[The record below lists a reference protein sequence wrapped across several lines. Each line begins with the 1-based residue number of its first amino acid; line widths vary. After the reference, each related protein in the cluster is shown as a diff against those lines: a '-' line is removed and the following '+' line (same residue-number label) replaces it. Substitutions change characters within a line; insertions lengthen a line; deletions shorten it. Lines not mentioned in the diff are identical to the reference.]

1 MRRLIVCCVAT
12 ALALSQLAAA
22 PSPAPPEQVRAVEIY
37 GDGEVQFRAERWD
50 AAAELFQRAYATW
63 PDPAYLFN
71 IGLSYEKAERWP
83 LAIRYFERFLREAPE
98 TPSRPEVERRL
109 VAARQAREAQ
119 RASVEVVTVA
129 AGAIARVTS
138 EDGIAPCTTPC
149 TLRVDPGPVT
159 VIVTLAGVERVATR
173 SLDPAERWL
182 VHERFDDSDVAR
194 AGPSR
199 LGPAVSWA
207 VAGAGL
213 VTGIV
218 FGVIAQQDYDDG
230 LALARR
236 SPLPEADYDALAQ
249 RRQDLRDHSLI
260 ADIGFGV
267 AVTGAVVGAVLWFTG
282 DAGTPSVDA
291 RTGVGSVSWRF

>member
-1 MRRLIVCCVAT
+1 M
-12 ALALSQLAAA
+12 S
-22 PSPAPPEQVRAVEIY
+22 
-37 GDGEVQFRAERWD
+37 
-50 AAAELFQRAYATW
+50 
-63 PDPAYLFN
+63 
-71 IGLSYEKAERWP
+71 
-83 LAIRYFERFLREAPE
+83 
-98 TPSRPEVERRL
+98 
-109 VAARQAREAQ
+109 
-119 RASVEVVTVA
+119 
-129 AGAIARVTS
+129 
-138 EDGIAPCTTPC
+138 
-149 TLRVDPGPVT
+149 
-159 VIVTLAGVERVATR
+159 
-173 SLDPAERWL
+173 
-182 VHERFDDSDVAR
+182 

>member
-1 MRRLIVCCVAT
+1 MRRLLYCV
-12 ALALSQLAAA
+12 ALALALLQMAAV
-22 PSPAPPEQVRAVEIY
+22 PKTVPQPQQVRAVEIY
-37 GDGEVQFRAERWD
+37 GEGEAQFRAERWD
-50 AAAELFQRAYATW
+50 AAAELFQRAYDTW

-83 LAIRYFERFLREAPE
+83 LAIRYFERFLRDAPE

-109 VAARQAREAQ
+109 TAARHAREAQ
-119 RASVEVVTVA
+119 RASIEVVTEGP
-129 AGAIARVTS
+129 GATARVTS
-138 EDGIAPCTTPC
+138 EDELAPCTTPC
-149 TLRVDPGPVT
+149 TLQVDPGPAT
-159 VIVTLAGVERVATR
+159 VIVTLGGVERVATR
-173 SLDPAERWL
+173 SLDPGERWL
-182 VHERFDDSDVAR
+182 VHERFDPEALPL
-194 AGPSR
+194 AGPNR

-213 VTGIV
+213 LTGIV
-218 FGVIAQQDYDDG
+218 FGVVAQQDYDDG

-236 SPLPEADYDALAQ
+236 SPLVAADYDALAQ
-249 RRQDLRDHSLI
+249 HRQDLRDHSLI

-267 AVTGAVVGAVLWFTG
+267 AVSGAVVGAVLWFTG